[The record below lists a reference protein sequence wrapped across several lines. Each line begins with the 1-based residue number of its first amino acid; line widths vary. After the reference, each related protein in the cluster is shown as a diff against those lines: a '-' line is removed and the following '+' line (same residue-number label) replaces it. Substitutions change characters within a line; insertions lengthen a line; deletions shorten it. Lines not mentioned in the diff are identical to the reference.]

1 MPDFLDQVTA
11 GDALAL
17 IPALEDDSIHC
28 CISDIPYGINLDE
41 WDVLHRNTN
50 SALLGQS
57 PAQRGKS
64 GFKRRGKPI
73 RGWSE
78 ADRAIPREYQT
89 WCYNWASQLYPKMKD
104 GASVFIF
111 GARRTL
117 HRAIVALE
125 DSGFLLKDILAWEKN
140 NAHHRAQ
147 RISIVLSRRGL
158 IDEADKWSGW
168 RLGNLAPIWEPIA
181 WFFKPY
187 PHTITDVVLEN
198 EVGAVNVSAVQ
209 ADGKNPSNLVKCWF
223 DESEERWHEAQ
234 KPVSILEF
242 LIKLSTREGQ
252 IVLDPFA
259 GSGSTAVASQRLGRR
274 FICFEINDEFVVIS
288 KSRLSLSTVPVA
300 SPQDSTPTQIA
311 MFNKQEASDKLVLE

>member
-1 MPDFLDQVTA
+1 MHEFLNNIVA
-11 GDALAL
+11 GDALEL
-17 IPALEDDSIHC
+17 IPRLGEDSIHC
-28 CISDIPYGINLDE
+28 CISDIPYGINLDD
-41 WDVLHRNTN
+41 WDVLHSNTN

-57 PAQRGKS
+57 PAQQGKS

-73 RGWSE
+73 RGWSA
-78 ADRAIPREYQT
+78 ADRSIPREYQE
-89 WCYNWASQLYPKMKD
+89 WCFRWGSKLYPKMKD

-125 DSGFLLKDILAWEKN
+125 DCGFLLKDILAWEKQ

-158 IDEADKWSGW
+158 KVDAEKWSGW

-187 PHTITDVVLEN
+187 PHTITDTVLQN
-198 EVGAVNVSAVQ
+198 EVGAMNIEAIQSG
-209 ADGKNPSNLVKCWF
+209 GKHPNNLVKYWF
-223 DESEERWHEAQ
+223 EEREQRWHEAQ

-242 LIKLSTREGQ
+242 LIKLSTREQQ
-252 IVLDPFA
+252 IILDPFA
-259 GSGSTAVASQRLGRR
+259 GSGSTAVACERLGRQ
-274 FICFEINDEFVVIS
+274 FIAFEINGEFVQIG
-288 KSRLSLSTVPVA
+288 KSRLSTSLKDVR
-300 SPQDSTPTQIA
+300 SPKEPIPKQFT
-311 MFNKQEASDKLVLE
+311 MFDGSNM